1 MVYID
6 IVQDGLLI
14 TLNCHKGSEKGEFF
28 QLVIDANT
36 KKVLKKPSEPDIDAS
51 AAYSHIYSMLRDG
64 KPLPAHTVASWG

>member
-36 KKVLKKPSEPDIDAS
+36 KKGVKKAF
-51 AAYSHIYSMLRDG
+51 
-64 KPLPAHTVASWG
+64 

>member
-28 QLVIDANT
+28 FFFFNANT

-51 AAYSHIYSMLRDG
+51 TAYSHVYSMMRDG